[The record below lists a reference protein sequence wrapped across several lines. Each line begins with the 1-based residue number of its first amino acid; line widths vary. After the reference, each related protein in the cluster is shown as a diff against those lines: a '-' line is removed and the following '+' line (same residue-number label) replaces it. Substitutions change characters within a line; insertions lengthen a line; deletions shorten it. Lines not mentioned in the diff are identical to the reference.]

1 MANKTPTE
9 LVKALAD
16 WMDAHAVPE
25 TDWDKVMQAALAELD
40 ARHQNDEQIFED
52 PAEGFRRGW
61 RDMLDG
67 NTIPAS
73 KLLDALNDET

>member
-1 MANKTPTE
+1 MTTKTQPE

-16 WMDAHAVPE
+16 WMDAHALPE
-25 TDWDKVMQAALAELD
+25 TDWDEVIQAALAELD

-61 RDMLDG
+61 QDMLDG
-67 NTIPAS
+67 NTISAS
-73 KLLDALNDET
+73 KLLDALNYEN

>member
-1 MANKTPTE
+1 MTTKVPSE
-9 LVKALAD
+9 LVRALAD
-16 WMDAHAVPE
+16 WMDAHAEPE
-25 TDWDKVMQAALAELD
+25 TNWDEVVQAALAELD
-40 ARHQNDEQIFED
+40 ARHQSDEEAFEN